1 MISLV
6 DIIPY
11 CNDHGIFLEPFS
23 SKILVKFGSKIRIVG
38 RVVCFFVFSLLFCF
52 VLDLP

>member
-1 MISLV
+1 MTYVILIMISLV

-23 SKILVKFGSKIRIVG
+23 SKTT
-38 RVVCFFVFSLLFCF
+38 
-52 VLDLP
+52 